1 MLSASEAI
9 SLGVFFNKA
18 QKQIQ
23 TAAKQ
28 PRTYRESLTNV
39 CLEIITVIY
48 NTCARGDNSHEGSA
62 RPDASRGEEA
72 AYLSR
77 HHPLPLGDQF
87 ALGTL
92 AVLPLAVA
100 LVALQVGHQAVV
112 TAAGA
117 FGGPGGFVVL
127 GWGSSGL
134 RHLLH
139 CWASGMLLLVLVLV
153 LLVVLVARL

>member
-1 MLSASEAI
+1 ML
-9 SLGVFFNKA
+9 
-18 QKQIQ
+18 
-23 TAAKQ
+23 AAKSEWSAG
-28 PRTYRESLTNV
+28 RWRE
-39 CLEIITVIY
+39 
-48 NTCARGDNSHEGSA
+48 G
-62 RPDASRGEEA
+62 A

-87 ALGTL
+87 ALETL

-117 FGGPGGFVVL
+117 FGGPGGFVVP
-127 GWGSSGL
+127 GRGSSGL

-139 CWASGMLLLVLVLV
+139 ALASGKVQQQGELLL
-153 LLVVLVARL
+153 LLLVARL